1 MKRFGH
7 HNNNHHQS
15 HEDDLH
21 KKESSERASPQDDVV
36 AELPCSPAVNRKSK
50 FSYNPLRGARHSFSI
65 DYGDVLPVPRGNRK
79 PHNTLTGTPTG
90 RTPSNGQP
98 DKAQYRVVF
107 LGGAKV
113 GKSAIIHQ
121 FLYEKFLHDYSATVE
136 EFHRGEYDVGLESKV
151 SLDILDTGGSC
162 EFPAMR
168 RLAIGSGDAFV
179 LVYAVDNESSYD
191 TVRTL
196 RDDIL
201 QLRQSDKTSPP
212 IVVVANKTDLPSEK
226 HIESIASSM
235 VEPVVCMDWEHA
247 FVECSAK
254 DNADVVHVFQE
265 LLALSPLKKQTP
277 PARQAGFRRMSL
289 PVTSLSDQL
298 GSLSLTKSPGH
309 KKKRDSCHV
318 S

>member
-7 HNNNHHQS
+7 HNDNHHNNHH
-15 HEDDLH
+15 DNAIH
-21 KKESSERASPQDDVV
+21 KEFPEQANIESPQDDVV
-36 AELPCSPAVNRKSK
+36 ADLPCSPAVVRKSK
-50 FSYNPLRGARHSFSI
+50 FPYNPLRGARHSFSI
-65 DYGDVLPVPRGNRK
+65 DYGDVLPVHRGNRK
-79 PHNTLTGTPTG
+79 PHAALTGAPMG

-107 LGGAKV
+107 LGAAKV

-162 EFPAMR
+162 EFPAMK
-168 RLAIGSGDAFV
+168 RLAI
-179 LVYAVDNESSYD
+179 DNESSYD
-191 TVRTL
+191 AVRTL

-201 QLRQSDKTSPP
+201 QLRQGDKTPPP
-212 IVVVANKTDLPSEK
+212 IVVVANKTDLPSGQ
-226 HIESIASSM
+226 HVESVAPSM
-235 VEPVVCMDWEHA
+235 VEPVVCLDWEHA

-254 DNADVVHVFQE
+254 DNADVVRVFQE
-265 LLALSPLKKQTP
+265 LLVLSPLKKQTP

-298 GSLSLTKSPGH
+298 GSLGLTKSPGH